1 MQLHGRHQSE
11 PAGEETREGRGT
23 PAAQRLPEP
32 PTIHFTQLPEDTT
45 GGRTATEW
53 NYYRREVARLLA
65 EGHEGKWVLIKGEEI
80 VGIWDTQGEADQIR
94 LQRFLMQDV
103 LLQQI
108 RTHEP
113 VLRGPT
119 YLRLCRS

>member
-1 MQLHGRHQSE
+1 M
-11 PAGEETREGRGT
+11 TRLGQT
-23 PAAQRLPEP
+23 LLTMCMLLPAAA
-32 PTIHFTQLPEDTT
+32 QLQAQ
-45 GGRTATEW
+45 GRDFLTS
-53 NYYRREVARLLA
+53 
-65 EGHEGKWVLIKGEEI
+65 
-80 VGIWDTQGEADQIR
+80 DEADQIR

-103 LLQQI
+103 LLQQV

>member
-1 MQLHGRHQSE
+1 MQ
-11 PAGEETREGRGT
+11 
-23 PAAQRLPEP
+23 PE
-32 PTIHFTQLPEDTT
+32 EDTA

-53 NYYRREVARLLA
+53 NYYRREVGRLLA
-65 EGHEGKWVLIKGEEI
+65 DGYENKWVLIKGETI
-80 VGIWDTQGEADQIR
+80 VGIWNTQAEADQFR

-103 LLQQI
+103 LLQQV